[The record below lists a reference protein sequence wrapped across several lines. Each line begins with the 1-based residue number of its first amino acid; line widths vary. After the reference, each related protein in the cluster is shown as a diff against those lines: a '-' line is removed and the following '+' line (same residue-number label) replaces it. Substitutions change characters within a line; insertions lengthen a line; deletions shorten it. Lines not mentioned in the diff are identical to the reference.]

1 MRFGLLTNPSLD
13 NHVLMELL
21 NSGLRPEFVVTSD
34 PFYIKGPKNLAYFFN
49 KLKVQLKFLLAKES
63 FKQRFRPY
71 FLAKRNSIKTY
82 EASEVNT
89 KWFADTV
96 KNSSIDY
103 LFTFGFRILKEPI
116 IAAPKLGCINF
127 HPAYL
132 PFNRGASPSQWV
144 LNSAQEFT
152 GLSFHEI
159 TKGID
164 EGAIVEQHKIPL
176 TGLENTKLLNQLLF
190 GIGEQLLVQIIYR
203 LKNGIQ
209 INTLINQLDQGSYE
223 RPFKN
228 SDCIID
234 NRSSLDE
241 IKRLI
246 AASKDGSRVASYQFE
261 GKSYNIRHCIEL
273 TGAAVSNK
281 TPYLNNDKNIVI
293 LTGDSKTALLIVD
306 RSK

>member
-1 MRFGLLTNPSLD
+1 
-13 NHVLMELL
+13 MELL
-21 NSGLRPEFVVTSD
+21 NSGLRPEFVVTAD
-34 PFYIKGPKNLAYFFN
+34 PFYIKGPKNLAYFVK
-49 KLKVQLKFLLAKES
+49 KLKVNIKYFLAKES

-71 FLAKRNSIKTY
+71 FLAKSTSIKTY

-89 KWFADTV
+89 TWFADTV
-96 KNSSIDY
+96 KSSSIDY

-116 IAAPKLGCINF
+116 ITAPKLGCINF

-144 LNSAQEFT
+144 LSKAQKFT

-164 EGAIVEQHKIPL
+164 EGAIIEQHKIPI

-209 INTLINQLDQGSYE
+209 MKRLINELDQGTYE

-234 NRSSLDE
+234 AHSSLDE

-246 AASKDGSRVASYQFE
+246 AACKDGSRVASYQFE
-261 GKSYNIRHCIEL
+261 GQSYNIRHCIEL
-273 TGAAVSNK
+273 TGEAASNQA
-281 TPYLNNDKNIVI
+281 PYLSKDSNIVI
-293 LTGDSKTALLIVD
+293 LTSDSKTALLIVD